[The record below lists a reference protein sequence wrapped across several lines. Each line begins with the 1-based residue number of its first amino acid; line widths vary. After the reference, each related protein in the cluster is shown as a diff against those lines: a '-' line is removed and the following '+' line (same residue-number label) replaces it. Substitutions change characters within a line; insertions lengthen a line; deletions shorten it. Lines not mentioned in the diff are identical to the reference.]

1 MHGITSC
8 KNFQKGDIYSWDAS
22 DWESYDKDLQK
33 NEVTA
38 VQYRQDDVS
47 KKSLCETVQ
56 KYIFFPDNYG
66 FKIALNLCRRF
77 GGRLVDVSTS
87 EKSNA
92 VAIFLG
98 KNITENPKYD
108 EALNVRTSTTYSDV
122 KELNAWVDFL
132 TGNPPKDPLA
142 WGPTEPNSGMVEN
155 RCTLN

>member
-108 EALNVRTSTTYSDV
+108 EALNVR
-122 KELNAWVDFL
+122 A
-132 TGNPPKDPLA
+132 
-142 WGPTEPNSGMVEN
+142 
-155 RCTLN
+155 